1 MIRIINFEYRR
12 RTKSYGIDRNQ
23 IFAFFHTVDGNWNTW
38 EGFGRCSVT
47 CGGGNMIRTRVCNNP
62 PPMNGGN
69 SCQGS
74 DREAR
79 ECGIESC
86 AGNIFVHTV

>member
-1 MIRIINFEYRR
+1 MN
-12 RTKSYGIDRNQ
+12 
-23 IFAFFHTVDGNWNTW
+23 GNWNTW

-69 SCQGS
+69 SCEGS
-74 DREAR
+74 DTEAR

-86 AGNIFVHTV
+86 AGILVYMTTLRIFLFDVIINLKFKI